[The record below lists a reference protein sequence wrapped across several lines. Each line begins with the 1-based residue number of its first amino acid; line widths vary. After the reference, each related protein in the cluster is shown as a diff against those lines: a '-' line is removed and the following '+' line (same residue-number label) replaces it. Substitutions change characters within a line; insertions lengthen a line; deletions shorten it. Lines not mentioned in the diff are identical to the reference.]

1 MNSPNSVAEFP
12 LSSGTTTRPDAAAGS
27 VHRGTDVSSD
37 SRPKTSGSRIELLVD
52 FAALAVAWEAA
63 AWISRFSAAPHGAVV
78 PPIDS
83 ILLLY
88 PAGLALL
95 HARKRR
101 DGLAVGSL
109 LSGLADHVIVLSVLS
124 TAGGLLARQAGAP
137 VALAFLISL
146 PLLLLVFTTLARG
159 ALHRLRAPTPRESVA
174 VLGAYDEASAVMER
188 MRNRG
193 DRSIR
198 GVIVSGMHNGAT
210 GAGSANPARP
220 AGPAAAGADVLGNA
234 EQLGELVN
242 AFALGRI
249 IIVERGLPADVL
261 DGVLAVTAR
270 MRVNTSRFLDV
281 ERAGGRPQ
289 VIDFCGVPLLDLAP
303 GFAHSAQGPTKRV
316 FDFVGAGLLL
326 LTAVPL
332 FAAIAVLTRLSGPGP
347 IFYCGTRVG
356 RGGRH
361 FVLYKFRSMRHD
373 AAHRV
378 ETTAVVARDGHL
390 YKLRRDPRITRLGGW
405 LRRSSLDELPQL
417 INVLRGEMSLVG
429 PRPLPAEDLEPDG
442 LSRRFR
448 AWSLERAEVTPGI
461 TGLWQV
467 RGRSDL
473 PFDRMIELDLRYAR
487 EWSPALDI
495 RILLETPLAVLAGRG
510 AY

>member
-1 MNSPNSVAEFP
+1 MRTNSVAEFP
-12 LSSGTTTRPDAAAGS
+12 LSSGTTTRPDAAADAL
-27 VHRGTDVSSD
+27 HRRTDVSSD
-37 SRPKTSGSRIELLVD
+37 SRPKTSGSRIEPLVD
-52 FAALAVAWEAA
+52 FAALAIAWEAA
-63 AWISRFSAAPHGAVV
+63 VWISRFSAGPHGAVV

-95 HARKRR
+95 HTRKRR
-101 DGLAVGSL
+101 DGLAVASL

-124 TAGGLLARQAGAP
+124 MAGGLFARQAGAP
-137 VALAFLISL
+137 VSLVFLISL
-146 PLLLLVFTTLARG
+146 PLLLLAFTTLARG
-159 ALHRLRAPTPRESVA
+159 ALYRLRAPTSRKSVA
-174 VLGAYDEASAVMER
+174 VLGSYDEAAAVLEE

-210 GAGSANPARP
+210 GVGSAKSGQPG
-220 AGPAAAGADVLGNA
+220 GPAAMRADVLGNA
-234 EQLGELVN
+234 AQLGELVN
-242 AFALGRI
+242 AFALRRI
-249 IIVERGLPADVL
+249 IIVERGLLPDLL
-261 DGVLAVTAR
+261 DRILEVAAR

-281 ERAGGRPQ
+281 ERAAGRPQ

-303 GFAHSAQGPTKRV
+303 GFAHAAQGPMKRV
-316 FDFVGAGLLL
+316 FDFLGAGLLL
-326 LTAVPL
+326 LTAAPF
-332 FAAIAVLTRLSGPGP
+332 FAAIALLIKLSGPGP

-373 AAHRV
+373 AADRPATPTHG
-378 ETTAVVARDGHL
+378 AGDGHL
-390 YKLRRDPRITRLGGW
+390 FKLRRDPRITRLGAW
-405 LRRSSLDELPQL
+405 LRRSSPDELPQL
-417 INVLRGEMSLVG
+417 INVLRGDMSLVG

-448 AWSLERAEVTPGI
+448 VWSLERAEVAPGI

-473 PFDRMIELDLRYAR
+473 PFDRMVELDLRYAR
-487 EWSPALDI
+487 EWSPALDLK
-495 RILLETPLAVLAGRG
+495 ILLETPFAVLAGRG